1 MQFNSIRIHLI
12 ENLPIKTPEHIQSP
26 PCVWWASLCSVL
38 SLSTDTQFRMSIL
51 ERLEQMEQRMAE
63 ISNQNPGS
71 ETMAAKGR
79 GAEGGGGG
87 GGGGGAGTDQ
97 PSQVS
102 VVVPQWRSDGFTANE
117 QCKGLVGVHRSQGKQ
132 TGGQRGLR
140 LILQDASLDEDMS
153 SRCFLWFNSSYTHL

>member
-1 MQFNSIRIHLI
+1 
-12 ENLPIKTPEHIQSP
+12 
-26 PCVWWASLCSVL
+26 
-38 SLSTDTQFRMSIL
+38 MSIL

-87 GGGGGAGTDQ
+87 GAGTDQ

-102 VVVPQWRSDGFTANE
+102 VVVPQLPSHGFTK
-117 QCKGLVGVHRSQGKQ
+117 QC
-132 TGGQRGLR
+132 
-140 LILQDASLDEDMS
+140 
-153 SRCFLWFNSSYTHL
+153 